1 MSGEWLQVSV
11 CCIGIYWNSSKS
23 LGLSVAER
31 LIRMLR
37 RRGVGVCLN
46 ADLNAIMGLTDCL
59 VDRFDRCQ
67 LLIILGG
74 DGTILSGLDYAI
86 ENDLPILGINL
97 GRLGFLTELETDE
110 LDEGVIDRLLT
121 GDYAVDT
128 RTTMMVEGWDYR
140 KFFALNDIVITR
152 ATSSVRILSLEYQ
165 ANGAMVDCISG
176 DGLIVATATGST
188 AYSLS
193 AGGPVVQ
200 PGLECFVLTPI
211 CPHTLNARPV
221 VVSADERITVRMVD
235 DRGGAHAVLDGRRV
249 IALDRNKPE
258 ITIRRSIRQARFVRM
273 YEKNY
278 YGLLRNKLS
287 EWTH

>member
-1 MSGEWLQVSV
+1 MSVR
-11 CCIGIYWNSSKS
+11 CIGIYWNSSKS

-31 LIRMLR
+31 LIGMLR
-37 RRGVGVCLN
+37 RRGVDVCLN

-97 GRLGFLTELETDE
+97 GRLGFLTELETNE
-110 LDEGVIDRLLT
+110 LDEGAIDRLLT

-152 ATSSVRILSLEYQ
+152 ATSSVRILSLEYR

-221 VVSADERITVRMVD
+221 VVSADERITVRMLD
-235 DRGGAHAVLDGRRV
+235 DRDGAQAVLDGRRA
-249 IALDRNKPE
+249 IILDHEQPE
-258 ITIRRSIRQARFVRM
+258 ITIRRSVRQARFVRLN
-273 YEKNY
+273 EKNF
-278 YGLLRNKLS
+278 YGLLRSKLS

>member
-1 MSGEWLQVSV
+1 M
-11 CCIGIYWNSSKS
+11 
-23 LGLSVAER
+23 GLEVAER
-31 LIRMLR
+31 LIDMLR
-37 RRGVGVCLN
+37 RRGVQVCLN
-46 ADLNAIMGLTDCL
+46 ADLSERMDAADCL

-67 LLIILGG
+67 MLIVLGG

-86 ENDLPILGINL
+86 ENDLPILGVNL

-110 LDEGVIDRLLT
+110 LDEGVIDRLLN
-121 GDYAVDT
+121 GDYAIDT
-128 RTTMMVEGWDYR
+128 RTTMMVEGRDYL
-140 KFFALNDIVITR
+140 KYFALNDIVITR
-152 ATSSVRILSLEYQ
+152 ATPSVRIVSLEYQ

-193 AGGPVVQ
+193 AGGPVVL

-235 DRGGAHAVLDGRRV
+235 DRGGAQAVLDGRRV
-249 IALDRNKPE
+249 ISLDREHPE
-258 ITIRRSIRQARFVRM
+258 ITIRRSVRQARFVRL

-278 YGLLRNKLS
+278 YGLLRSKLS

>member
-1 MSGEWLQVSV
+1 MSVR
-11 CCIGIYWNSSKS
+11 CIGIYWNSSKS
-23 LGLSVAER
+23 LGPSVAER
-31 LIRMLR
+31 LIGMLR
-37 RRGVGVCLN
+37 QRGVAVCLN
-46 ADLNAIMGLTDCL
+46 ADLSATIGLTDCL
-59 VDRFDRCQ
+59 VDQFDRCQ
-67 LLIILGG
+67 LLIVLGG

-86 ENDLPILGINL
+86 ENDLPIVGINL

-121 GDYAVDT
+121 GDYTVDT

-152 ATSSVRILSLEYQ
+152 ATSSVRILSLEYR

-193 AGGPVVQ
+193 AGGPVVL

-221 VVSADERITVRMVD
+221 IVSADERITVRMVD
-235 DRGGAHAVLDGRRV
+235 DRGGAQAVLDGRRA
-249 IALDRNKPE
+249 IMLDRAHPE
-258 ITIRRSIRQARFVRM
+258 ITIRRSVRQARFVRLN
-273 YEKNY
+273 EKNY
-278 YGLLRNKLS
+278 YGLLRSKLS

>member
-1 MSGEWLQVSV
+1 MSVRCV
-11 CCIGIYWNSSKS
+11 GIYWNSSKS

-31 LIRMLR
+31 LIGMLH
-37 RRGVGVCLN
+37 RRGVSVCLN
-46 ADLNAIMGLTDCL
+46 ADLNAIMGLSDCL

-86 ENDLPILGINL
+86 ENDLPIVGINL

-121 GDYAVDT
+121 GDYTVDT
-128 RTTMMVEGWDYR
+128 RTTMMVEGRDYR

-152 ATSSVRILSLEYQ
+152 ATSSVRILSLEYE

-193 AGGPVVQ
+193 AGGPVVL
-200 PGLECFVLTPI
+200 PGMDCFVLTPI

-235 DRGGAHAVLDGRRV
+235 DRGGAQAVLDGRRA
-249 IALDRNKPE
+249 IMLDREHPE
-258 ITIRRSIRQARFVRM
+258 ITIRRSLRQARFVRLN
-273 YEKNY
+273 EKNY
-278 YGLLRNKLS
+278 YGLLRSKLS

>member
-1 MSGEWLQVSV
+1 MSVRCV
-11 CCIGIYWNSSKS
+11 GIYWNSSKS

-31 LIRMLR
+31 LIGMLH
-37 RRGVGVCLN
+37 RRGVSVCLN
-46 ADLNAIMGLTDCL
+46 ADLNAIMGLSDCL

-86 ENDLPILGINL
+86 ENDLPIVGINL

-121 GDYAVDT
+121 GDYTIDT

-152 ATSSVRILSLEYQ
+152 ATSSVRILSLEYE

-193 AGGPVVQ
+193 AGGPVVL

-235 DRGGAHAVLDGRRV
+235 DRGGAQAVLDGRRA
-249 IALDRNKPE
+249 IMLDRAHPE
-258 ITIRRSIRQARFVRM
+258 ITIRRSVRQARFVRLN
-273 YEKNY
+273 EKNY
-278 YGLLRNKLS
+278 YGLLRSKLS